1 MWCGWGLVGLRGE
14 GGRVGGALCVFRGLP
29 AAAGTTCRGHAAE
42 DGGEDSP
49 PPLEY
54 SPGPPAAR
62 SSLPASHVLSLLP
75 PSLPLPLLPA
85 PPVKGK
91 RKQSEDGDPLDP
103 PVSPQPDAE
112 QNRSQSPVQLEVS
125 WTTPLGP
132 SSLPLPHPRPTCV

>member
-1 MWCGWGLVGLRGE
+1 MWRGRGLVGLRGE
-14 GGRVGGALCVFRGLP
+14 EGRVGGALCAFRGLP
-29 AAAGTTCRGHAAE
+29 AAAGTVCRGHTAE

-49 PPLEY
+49 P
-54 SPGPPAAR
+54 PGPPAAR

-75 PSLPLPLLPA
+75 ASLPLPLLPA

-103 PVSPQPDAE
+103 PVSPPPDAE

-125 WTTPLGP
+125 RTTPPPGP
-132 SSLPLPHPRPTCV
+132 SSLPRPHPRPTCVQPPR